1 MDERSPSQR
10 TRRTPNHAC
19 RKSGHHEQ
27 CALIQS
33 KRRRGPDGRYTL
45 LPDIES
51 RRSSGSP
58 GFAPSNQDESTALS
72 TEDSPTEREHN
83 STSMQ
88 QPGDTTVT
96 RPASDQHASP
106 NTQPSVVGESWYA
119 SYVMRGY
126 TPGHNSVHRPIG
138 ECNETVQSV
147 TRDTRR
153 ESVCSRPPLPQGKT
167 TLSDLPSP
175 DLVDRLIKAYFDRFH
190 AFCPILGREYFL
202 SSLKDGS
209 MSGTLLRSVLFV
221 ASLHCD
227 PEVLHLMGYSTR
239 WDANNALYNRAST
252 AFDADRESSRTHMIL
267 SSYLLHYWF
276 GSPTAYRDCHWWLA
290 AAIRSAQCTGYHR
303 STRNSRM
310 SPEERSRWKRIWWC
324 LYIAI
329 STGTPMVIN
338 DEDHDVEELVEEDF
352 PNEAL
357 ERVQYIISQVKL
369 SKAMARLYFSHC
381 SPSRLSLCKEA
392 HVLHEAMGDIQ
403 ATLQAWYDSCQGLN
417 FSNGHHHLS
426 LTLKVY
432 YHYYLINLSQRLQRQ
447 CTAYKEVKPVTD
459 AAAQIFNLVE
469 NSLLFWTPEHF
480 PMIYVSALFSAMMA
494 LAAEVKTSAPKSDQ
508 IFVKI
513 RPGLLAL
520 KQFESVYILARWI
533 KNFFMDILNRPAPFD
548 AVETQRPPPNLHV
561 DDTAVEGTAS
571 ETMNGTDGIPTTTTS
586 VGQVAYDAT
595 GYEDSGFGFDQ
606 SSGFEGGGFWPTY
619 LANGVFS
626 GVQSSDDMEFPHPDS
641 FQYQAIL
648 TKDGYYVSGY
658 DQRLLGLD
666 YQLSHFAQLR
676 TYQNHHPQDH
686 CNGRQVA
693 EVRPYVLG
701 LAALTVGMAGALSV
715 SSQPTK
721 RHLASTQ
728 SLLDTAEVQHDL
740 SVSNIQG
747 ACTEFAAIL
756 GPENVSTE
764 RTDLVTHSGSDYQS
778 YAWTEDSAILSQVI
792 LYPETTE
799 QVSEVMKVCFR
810 RRLPVTPYSGGTSIE
825 GQYIPHLQGICVD
838 FGRMNN
844 IVELN
849 KYDLDCVVQP
859 GIGWMDL
866 NEELAVHGLFFPPDP
881 GPGAMIGGMVGTGCS
896 GTNAAAYG
904 TMKDWVL
911 SLTVV
916 LADGTVI
923 KTRQRA
929 RKSSAGYDLTRT
941 FIGSEGTLGLVTEAT
956 LKLAVKP
963 PCEAVAV
970 CTFPTLRDAASAVR
984 EVLSNGIQVAA
995 VEILDE
1001 VQMKSIND
1009 SALTRLKWQEEPT
1022 LFFKFTGSDE
1032 FIVDHL
1038 AKQVGS
1044 ITKQNRSTTYTFA
1057 SDEAERN
1064 ELWSARKNALW
1075 SMLAMRKLATDKVWT
1090 TDVAVPLSRLPDI
1103 IEFAKADIERSGLLG
1118 SIVGHVGDGNFHTLL
1133 LFPEEK
1139 RHIAEDVVHRM
1150 VDKAIE
1156 MKGTATG
1163 EHGVG
1168 LVKRDYLEKELGKE
1182 AVDAMRSMKNAFDPL
1197 CILNC
1202 DKVIR
1207 MQAA

>member
-1 MDERSPSQR
+1 MDESSSRQR
-10 TRRTPNHAC
+10 VRRTPNHGRKRGTACERCNRRRTKCDGSVIGVPCSAC
-19 RKSGHHEQ
+19 RKSGHDGQ

-45 LPDIES
+45 LPEVES
-51 RRSSGSP
+51 HRSSDSP
-58 GFAPSNQDESTALS
+58 SFAPNNEDESMGLT
-72 TEDSPTEREHN
+72 TEDSPPEGEQNNRPMRQSGD
-83 STSMQ
+83 STI
-88 QPGDTTVT
+88 G
-96 RPASDQHASP
+96 RPTDQHASP

-126 TPGHNSVHRPIG
+126 TPGHTSVHRPIG

-153 ESVCSRPPLPQGKT
+153 ESVCSRPSLPREKT
-167 TLSDLPSP
+167 GLADLPSP
-175 DLVDRLIKAYFDRFH
+175 DLVDRLIKVYFDRFH
-190 AFCPILGREYFL
+190 AFCPILGRKYFL
-202 SSLKDGS
+202 ASLEDGT

-227 PEVLHLMGYSTR
+227 AEVLHLMGYSTR
-239 WDANNALYNRAST
+239 WNGNNSLYNKASA

-276 GSPTAYRDCHWWLA
+276 GSPTVYRDCHWWLA

-303 STRNSRM
+303 STRNSKM

-324 LYIAI
+324 LYVRDRQIAI

-338 DEDHDVEELVEEDF
+338 DEDHDVEELADDDF
-352 PNEAL
+352 PEETPETA
-357 ERVQYIISQVKL
+357 QYIIAQVKL
-369 SKAMARLYFSHC
+369 SKVDLRSYYF
-381 SPSRLSLCKEA
+381 
-392 HVLHEAMGDIQ
+392 
-403 ATLQAWYDSCQGLN
+403 
-417 FSNGHHHLS
+417 
-426 LTLKVY
+426 
-432 YHYYLINLSQRLQRQ
+432 INLSQRLQRQ
-447 CTAYKEVKPVTD
+447 CNTSREGKPVLD
-459 AAAQIFNLVE
+459 AAEQIFNLVE
-469 NSLLFWTPEHF
+469 NSLLFWSPEHF

-494 LAAEVKTSAPKSDQ
+494 LAVDVKTSAPKSDQ

-533 KNFFMDILNRPAPFD
+533 KNFFMDILNRPAPD
-548 AVETQRPPPNLHV
+548 DTVEAQRPPTSVH
-561 DDTAVEGTAS
+561 DDEMAGGGPSS
-571 ETMNGTDGIPTTTTS
+571 ETVSGTDQSHEVPTTTTS
-586 VGQVAYDAT
+586 VGQAT
-595 GYEDSGFGFDQ
+595 YNATSFDDPNFTFDQ
-606 SSGFEGGGFWPTY
+606 SAGLDVGGFWPTY

-641 FQYQAIL
+641 FQYQAICHV
-648 TKDGYYVSGY
+648 GSGQIVTPSCTCWATSNVFP
-658 DQRLLGLD
+658 DSITSSKPSVRL
-666 YQLSHFAQLR
+666 
-676 TYQNHHPQDH
+676 
-686 CNGRQVA
+686 
-693 EVRPYVLG
+693 YVLG

-715 SSQPTK
+715 NSLPTK
-721 RHLASTQ
+721 RQLSSTQ
-728 SLLDTAEVQHDL
+728 SLFDTPEIQHDL
-740 SVSNIQG
+740 SASNIEG
-747 ACTEFAAIL
+747 ACKEFAAIL

-764 RTDLVTHSGSDYQS
+764 RTDLVIHSGSDYQS
-778 YAWTEDSAILSQVI
+778 YAWTEESAILSQVV

-799 QVSEVMKVCFR
+799 QVSELMK
-810 RRLPVTPYSGGTSIE
+810 
-825 GQYIPHLQGICVD
+825 GICID

-866 NEELAVHGLFFPPDP
+866 NDELAAHGLFFPPDP

-916 LADGTVI
+916 LADGTII

-1009 SALTRLKWQEEPT
+1009 SALTRLKWKEEPT

-1032 FIVDHL
+1032 FIVQHL

-1044 ITKQNRSTTYTFA
+1044 ITKQNHSTAYTFA
-1057 SDEAERN
+1057 SDETERN

-1075 SMLAMRKLATDKVWT
+1075 SMLAMRKSPTDKVWT

-1103 IEFAKADIERSGLLG
+1103 IEFAKADIEKSGLLG

-1139 RHIAEDVVHRM
+1139 RHIAEEVVHRM

-1182 AVDAMRSMKNAFDPL
+1182 AVDTMRS
-1197 CILNC
+1197 
-1202 DKVIR
+1202 VIR
-1207 MQAA
+1207 MQAT

>member
-1 MDERSPSQR
+1 MSSVHSSNLSVE
-10 TRRTPNHAC
+10 
-19 RKSGHHEQ
+19 
-27 CALIQS
+27 
-33 KRRRGPDGRYTL
+33 GPDGRYTL
-45 LPDIES
+45 LPEVES
-51 RRSSGSP
+51 HRSSTSP
-58 GFAPSNQDESTALS
+58 SFAPSNDDESMALI
-72 TEDSPTEREHN
+72 TEDSQTDGEHN
-83 STSMQ
+83 SASML
-88 QPGDTTVT
+88 PSGESATT
-96 RPASDQHASP
+96 RPSTVSDQHASP

-153 ESVCSRPPLPQGKT
+153 ESVCSRPSLPREKT

-175 DLVDRLIKAYFDRFH
+175 ELVDRLIKVYFEKFH
-190 AFCPILGREYFL
+190 TFCPILGKTYFL
-202 SSLKDGS
+202 ASLDDGTL
-209 MSGTLLRSVLFV
+209 SGTLLRSVLFV

-227 PEVLHLMGYSTR
+227 SEVMHLMGYSTR
-239 WDANNALYNRAST
+239 WDASNTLYNKASA

-303 STRNSRM
+303 SARNSKM
-310 SPEERSRWKRIWWC
+310 PPQERSRWKRIWWC

-338 DEDHDVEELVEEDF
+338 DQDHDVEELVEEDF
-352 PNEAL
+352 AEEAP
-357 ERVQYIISQVKL
+357 ETVHYIISQVKL

-392 HVLHEAMGDIQ
+392 HILHEAMRDIQ
-403 ATLQAWYDSCQGLN
+403 STLQAWYESSQGLN
-417 FSNGHHHLS
+417 FSNGNHHLS
-426 LTLKVY
+426 LTLKVC

-447 CTAYKEVKPVTD
+447 CCASKEVKPVLD
-459 AAAQIFNLVE
+459 AAEQIFSLVE

-494 LAAEVKTSAPKSDQ
+494 LAVDVKTSAPKSDQ

-533 KNFFMDILNRPAPFD
+533 KNFFMDILNRPPPTDTEEAHRQPTNSNGGD
-548 AVETQRPPPNLHV
+548 AEGGRLGTEMRNSSEDQVLDIQRNTPPADQITHDTTGVEDNNF
-561 DDTAVEGTAS
+561 A
-571 ETMNGTDGIPTTTTS
+571 
-586 VGQVAYDAT
+586 
-595 GYEDSGFGFDQ
+595 FGQ
-606 SSGFEGGGFWPTY
+606 SSGFEG
-619 LANGVFS
+619 A
-626 GVQSSDDMEFPHPDS
+626 
-641 FQYQAIL
+641 
-648 TKDGYYVSGY
+648 DGTIPEATWK
-658 DQRLLGLD
+658 LD
-666 YQLSHFAQLR
+666 
-676 TYQNHHPQDH
+676 
-686 CNGRQVA
+686 GRW
-693 EVRPYVLG
+693 EIG
-701 LAALTVGMAGALSV
+701 
-715 SSQPTK
+715 
-721 RHLASTQ
+721 
-728 SLLDTAEVQHDL
+728 SLFETPEIQHDL
-740 SVSNIQG
+740 STTNIQG
-747 ACTEFAAIL
+747 ACKEFAAIL

-764 RTDLVTHSGSDYQS
+764 RADLVTHSGSDYQS
-778 YAWTEDSAILSQVI
+778 YAWNEESAILSHVI

-799 QVSEVMKVCFR
+799 QVSELMKVCFR

-825 GQYIPHLQGICVD
+825 GQYIPHLQGICID

-859 GIGWMDL
+859 GMGWMDL
-866 NEELAVHGLFFPPDP
+866 NEELAAHGLFFPPDP

-916 LADGTVI
+916 LADGTII
-923 KTRQRA
+923 KTRQHA

-984 EVLSNGIQVAA
+984 EVLSNGVQVAA

-1009 SALTRLKWQEEPT
+1009 SALTRLKWKEEPT

-1044 ITKQNRSTTYTFA
+1044 ITKQNCSTGYVFA
-1057 SDEAERN
+1057 SNESERN

-1075 SMLAMRKLATDKVWT
+1075 SMLAMRQSPTDKVWT

-1103 IEFAKADIERSGLLG
+1103 IEFAKADIEKSGLLG

-1139 RHIAEDVVHRM
+1139 RHIAEEVVHRM

>member
-1 MDERSPSQR
+1 MDESSNRQLA
-10 TRRTPNHAC
+10 TRTPNHGRKRGTACERCNRRRTKCDGSVTGVPCSAC

-51 RRSSGSP
+51 CSSSGSP
-58 GFAPSNQDESTALS
+58 SVAPNNEDESMGMA
-72 TEDSPTEREHN
+72 TEDPPTEREQN
-83 STSMQ
+83 SRPVQ
-88 QPGDTTVT
+88 QLSDSTII
-96 RPASDQHASP
+96 RPSSDQHASP
-106 NTQPSVVGESWYA
+106 NAQPSVVGESWYA

-153 ESVCSRPPLPQGKT
+153 DSVCSQPSLPREKT
-167 TLSDLPSP
+167 SLSDLPSP
-175 DLVDRLIKAYFDRFH
+175 DLVDRLIKVHFERFH
-190 AFCPILGREYFL
+190 TFCPILGKKYFL
-202 SSLKDGS
+202 SSLSDGA

-227 PEVLHLMGYSTR
+227 AEVLHLMGYSTR
-239 WDANNALYNRAST
+239 WDANNALYNKAS
-252 AFDADRESSRTHMIL
+252 ASFDADRESSRTHMIL

-303 STRNSRM
+303 STKNSKM

-324 LYIAI
+324 LYVRDRQIAI

-352 PNEAL
+352 PEEAP
-357 ERVQYIISQVKL
+357 ETVQYIISQVKL
-369 SKAMARLYFSHC
+369 SKAMRIKLLFAKHDADFMS
-381 SPSRLSLCKEA
+381 
-392 HVLHEAMGDIQ
+392 
-403 ATLQAWYDSCQGLN
+403 
-417 FSNGHHHLS
+417 
-426 LTLKVY
+426 
-432 YHYYLINLSQRLQRQ
+432 YYLINLSQRLQRQ
-447 CTAYKEVKPVTD
+447 CNASKEVKPVLD
-459 AAAQIFNLVE
+459 AAAQIFSLVE
-469 NSLLFWTPEHF
+469 NSLLFWTPEYF

-494 LAAEVKTSAPKSDQ
+494 LAVDVKTSAPKSDQ

-533 KNFFMDILNRPAPFD
+533 KNFFMDILNRPPPTDTEEA
-548 AVETQRPPPNLHV
+548 QRPPTNLNGDDV
-561 DDTAVEGTAS
+561 DGGGTGTEMRTSSTDQVYDIQRNTAS
-571 ETMNGTDGIPTTTTS
+571 A
-586 VGQVAYDAT
+586 GQATHDAT
-595 GYEDSGFGFDQ
+595 GFEDSNFAFDQ

-641 FQYQAIL
+641 FQYQAICHV
-648 TKDGYYVSGY
+648 GSGQIVTP
-658 DQRLLGLD
+658 DSTCWATSNVFPDSITSSVPSVRL
-666 YQLSHFAQLR
+666 
-676 TYQNHHPQDH
+676 
-686 CNGRQVA
+686 
-693 EVRPYVLG
+693 YVLG

-715 SSQPTK
+715 NSLPTK
-721 RHLASTQ
+721 RQLSSTQ
-728 SLLDTAEVQHDL
+728 SLFDTPEIQHDL
-740 SVSNIQG
+740 SASNIEG
-747 ACTEFAAIL
+747 ACKEFAAIL

-778 YAWTEDSAILSQVI
+778 YAWTEESAILSQVI

-799 QVSEVMKVCFR
+799 QVSELMK
-810 RRLPVTPYSGGTSIE
+810 
-825 GQYIPHLQGICVD
+825 GICID

-866 NEELAVHGLFFPPDP
+866 NEELAAHGLFFPPDP

-916 LADGTVI
+916 LADGTII

-956 LKLAVKP
+956 LKLAVKS

-1009 SALTRLKWQEEPT
+1009 SALTRLKWKEEPT

-1044 ITKQNRSTTYTFA
+1044 ITKQNRSTAYKFA
-1057 SDEAERN
+1057 SDETERN

-1075 SMLAMRKLATDKVWT
+1075 SMLAMRKSPTDKVWT

-1103 IEFAKADIERSGLLG
+1103 IEFAKADIEKSGLLG

-1139 RHIAEDVVHRM
+1139 RHIAEEVVHRM

-1182 AVDAMRSMKNAFDPL
+1182 AVDTMRSVSVLGLSRA
-1197 CILNC
+1197 I
-1202 DKVIR
+1202 
-1207 MQAA
+1207 

>member
-1 MDERSPSQR
+1 MSSVHSSNRSV
-10 TRRTPNHAC
+10 
-19 RKSGHHEQ
+19 E
-27 CALIQS
+27 
-33 KRRRGPDGRYTL
+33 GPDGRYTL
-45 LPDIES
+45 LPGAESHHNLDSPSFAPNNDDES
-51 RRSSGSP
+51 RGL
-58 GFAPSNQDESTALS
+58 NN
-72 TEDSPTEREHN
+72 EDPPAHREQTN
-83 STSMQ
+83 RSMQ
-88 QPGDTTVT
+88 QSSEVASTMSS
-96 RPASDQHASP
+96 SDQHTSP
-106 NTQPSVVGESWYA
+106 NAQPSVVGESWYA

-147 TRDTRR
+147 TRDTTR
-153 ESVCSRPPLPQGKT
+153 ESACSRPTLPREKT
-167 TLSDLPSP
+167 SLSDLPSP
-175 DLVDRLIKAYFDRFH
+175 DLVDRLIKVYFDRFH
-190 AFCPILGREYFL
+190 AFCPILGRKYFL
-202 SSLKDGS
+202 ASLEDGT

-221 ASLHCD
+221 ASIHCD
-227 PEVLHLMGYSTR
+227 PELLHVMGYSTR
-239 WDANNALYNRAST
+239 WDANNALYNKASA

-303 STRNSRM
+303 STRNSKM
-310 SPEERSRWKRIWWC
+310 APEERSRWKRIWWC
-324 LYIAI
+324 LYIRDRQIAI

-338 DEDHDVEELVEEDF
+338 DEDHDVEELIQGDFTEEA
-352 PNEAL
+352 PET
-357 ERVQYIISQVKL
+357 VQYIISQVKL
-369 SKAMARLYFSHC
+369 SKAVARLYFSHC

-392 HVLHEAMGDIQ
+392 HVLHEAMRDVQ
-403 ATLQAWYDSCQGLN
+403 STLQAWYESSQGLS
-417 FSNGHHHLS
+417 FSNGNHHLS
-426 LTLKVY
+426 LTLKVCY
-432 YHYYLINLSQRLQRQ
+432 QLQRQ
-447 CTAYKEVKPVTD
+447 RNASKEIKPLLD

-494 LAAEVKTSAPKSDQ
+494 LAVEVKTSAPKSDQ
-508 IFVKI
+508 IFIKI

-533 KNFFMDILNRPAPFD
+533 RNFFMDILNRPAPFD
-548 AVETQRPPPNLHV
+548 AVETQRPAPNLHD
-561 DDTAVEGTAS
+561 DDTTGGGTGS
-571 ETMNGTDGIPTTTTS
+571 ETMNGTDEISTITAS
-586 VGQVAYDAT
+586 VGQATHDAT
-595 GYEDSGFGFDQ
+595 NFEDSNFAFEQ

-641 FQYQAIL
+641 FQYQAMYFL
-648 TKDGYYVSGY
+648 AD
-658 DQRLLGLD
+658 LGI
-666 YQLSHFAQLR
+666 A
-676 TYQNHHPQDH
+676 
-686 CNGRQVA
+686 
-693 EVRPYVLG
+693 
-701 LAALTVGMAGALSV
+701 
-715 SSQPTK
+715 
-721 RHLASTQ
+721 
-728 SLLDTAEVQHDL
+728 DTPEIQHDL
-740 SVSNIQG
+740 STSNIQG
-747 ACTEFAAIL
+747 ACKDFAAIL

-764 RTDLVTHSGSDYQS
+764 RSDLVTHSGSDYQS
-778 YAWTEDSAILSQVI
+778 YAWTEESAILSQVI

-799 QVSEVMKVCFR
+799 QVSELMKVCFR

-825 GQYIPHLQGICVD
+825 GQYIPHLRGICID
-838 FGRMNN
+838 FGRMSN

-866 NEELAVHGLFFPPDP
+866 NEELAAHGLFFPPDP

-916 LADGTVI
+916 LADGAII

-941 FIGSEGTLGLVTEAT
+941 FVGSEGTLGLVTEAT

-1009 SALTRLKWQEEPT
+1009 SALTRLKWKEEPT
-1022 LFFKFTGSDE
+1022 LFFKFTGSDDFMVE
-1032 FIVDHL
+1032 HL
-1038 AKQVGS
+1038 AKQVGN
-1044 ITKQNRSTTYTFA
+1044 ITKQNRSTAYTFA
-1057 SDEAERN
+1057 SDETERQ

-1075 SMLAMRKLATDKVWT
+1075 SMLAMRKSPTDKVWT

-1103 IEFAKADIERSGLLG
+1103 IEFAKADIEKSGLLG

-1139 RHIAEDVVHRM
+1139 RHIAEGVVHRM

-1207 MQAA
+1207 MKAA

>member
-1 MDERSPSQR
+1 MGSAHSSNLGAE
-10 TRRTPNHAC
+10 
-19 RKSGHHEQ
+19 
-27 CALIQS
+27 
-33 KRRRGPDGRYTL
+33 GPDGRYTL

-51 RRSSGSP
+51 RRSS
-58 GFAPSNQDESTALS
+58 
-72 TEDSPTEREHN
+72 DSPSFALNNEGESMALTTGDSAIEREHS
-83 STSMQ
+83 STSTQ
-88 QPGDTTVT
+88 QPGDTTIT

-106 NTQPSVVGESWYA
+106 NTQPSVIGESWYA

-126 TPGHNSVHRPIG
+126 TPGHSSVHRPIG
-138 ECNETVQSV
+138 ECNEAVQSV
-147 TRDTRR
+147 TRDTSR
-153 ESVCSRPPLPQGKT
+153 EGICSRPSLPREKADLT
-167 TLSDLPSP
+167 DLPSP
-175 DLVDRLIKAYFDRFH
+175 DLVDRLIKVYFDRFH
-190 AFCPILGREYFL
+190 AFCPILGRKYFL
-202 SSLKDGS
+202 ASLEHGT

-239 WDANNALYNRAST
+239 WDANNALYNKAST
-252 AFDADRESSRTHMIL
+252 TFDADRESSRMHMIL

-303 STRNSRM
+303 STRNSKM

-324 LYIAI
+324 LYVRDRQIAI

-338 DEDHDVEELVEEDF
+338 DQDHDVEELTQEDF
-352 PNEAL
+352 SEEGPET
-357 ERVQYIISQVKL
+357 VQYITSQVKL

-381 SPSRLSLCKEA
+381 SPSRLTLCKEA
-392 HVLHEAMGDIQ
+392 HVLHEAMKDIQ
-403 ATLQAWYDSCQGLN
+403 STLQTC
-417 FSNGHHHLS
+417 
-426 LTLKVY
+426 
-432 YHYYLINLSQRLQRQ
+432 YYLINLSQRLQRQ
-447 CTAYKEVKPVTD
+447 CNAPKEVKPVLD
-459 AAAQIFNLVE
+459 AAAQIFSLVA

-494 LAAEVKTSAPKSDQ
+494 LAVDVKTSALKSDQ

-533 KNFFMDILNRPAPFD
+533 KNFFMDILNRPPPID
-548 AVETQRPPPNLHV
+548 TEETQRPTTNSNG
-561 DDTAVEGTAS
+561 DDVESGGTGS
-571 ETMNGTDGIPTTTTS
+571 ETMNSTNETLTTTTS
-586 VGQVAYDAT
+586 ADQATHDASF
-595 GYEDSGFGFDQ
+595 EDHNFAFEQ

-626 GVQSSDDMEFPHPDS
+626 GVQSSDDLEFPHPDS
-641 FQYQAIL
+641 FQYQAMYFL
-648 TKDGYYVSGY
+648 AD
-658 DQRLLGLD
+658 LGIASTEPID
-666 YQLSHFAQLR
+666 HAFAQVR
-676 TYQNHHPQDH
+676 TYQNHHR
-686 CNGRQVA
+686 NGRQVA
-693 EVRPYVLG
+693 E
-701 LAALTVGMAGALSV
+701 
-715 SSQPTK
+715 
-721 RHLASTQ
+721 
-728 SLLDTAEVQHDL
+728 HDL
-740 SVSNIQG
+740 SASNIQG
-747 ACTEFAAIL
+747 ACKEFAAIL

-778 YAWTEDSAILSQVI
+778 YAWTEESAILSQVI

-799 QVSEVMKVCFR
+799 EVSELMKVCFR

-849 KYDLDCVVQP
+849 EYDLDCVVQP

-866 NEELAVHGLFFPPDP
+866 NEELAAHGLFFPPDP

-916 LADGTVI
+916 LADGTIV

-941 FIGSEGTLGLVTEAT
+941 VIGSEGTLGLVTEAT

-984 EVLSNGIQVAA
+984 EVLSNGIQVSA

-1009 SALTRLKWQEEPT
+1009 SALTRLKWKEEPT

-1038 AKQVGS
+1038 AKQVGT
-1044 ITKQNRSTTYTFA
+1044 ITKQNNSTAYTFA
-1057 SDEAERN
+1057 SDKTERN

-1075 SMLAMRKLATDKVWT
+1075 SMLAMRKSPTDKAWT

-1103 IEFAKADIERSGLLG
+1103 IEFAKADIEKSGLLG

-1182 AVDAMRSMKNAFDPL
+1182 AVDTMRSMKHAFDPL

-1207 MQAA
+1207 MKAA

>member
-1 MDERSPSQR
+1 
-10 TRRTPNHAC
+10 
-19 RKSGHHEQ
+19 KSGHHEQ

-51 RRSSGSP
+51 CSSSGSP
-58 GFAPSNQDESTALS
+58 SVAPNNEDESMGMA
-72 TEDSPTEREHN
+72 TEDPPTEREQN
-83 STSMQ
+83 SRPVQ
-88 QPGDTTVT
+88 QLSDSTIT
-96 RPASDQHASP
+96 RPSSDQHASP
-106 NTQPSVVGESWYA
+106 NAQPSVVGESWYA

-153 ESVCSRPPLPQGKT
+153 ESVCSQPSLPREKT
-167 TLSDLPSP
+167 SLSDLPST
-175 DLVDRLIKAYFDRFH
+175 DLVDRLIKVYFDRFH
-190 AFCPILGREYFL
+190 AFCPILGKKYFL
-202 SSLKDGS
+202 SSISDGA

-227 PEVLHLMGYSTR
+227 AEVLHLMGYSTR
-239 WDANNALYNRAST
+239 WDANNALYNKAS
-252 AFDADRESSRTHMIL
+252 ASFDADRESSRTHMIL

-303 STRNSRM
+303 STKNSKM

-324 LYIAI
+324 LYVRDRQIAI

-352 PNEAL
+352 PEEAP
-357 ERVQYIISQVKL
+357 ETVQYIISQVKL

-392 HVLHEAMGDIQ
+392 HVLHEAMRDIQ
-403 ATLQAWYDSCQGLN
+403 STLQACL
-417 FSNGHHHLS
+417 LS
-426 LTLKVY
+426 VRIKLLFAK
-432 YHYYLINLSQRLQRQ
+432 HDADFMSYYLINLSQRLQRQ
-447 CTAYKEVKPVTD
+447 CNASKEVKPVLD
-459 AAAQIFNLVE
+459 AAAQIFSLVE
-469 NSLLFWTPEHF
+469 NSLLFWTPEYF

-494 LAAEVKTSAPKSDQ
+494 LAVDVKTSAPKSDQ

-533 KNFFMDILNRPAPFD
+533 KNFFMDILNRPPPTDTEEA
-548 AVETQRPPPNLHV
+548 QRPPTNSNGDDV
-561 DDTAVEGTAS
+561 DGGGTGTEMRTSSTDQVYDIQRNNAS
-571 ETMNGTDGIPTTTTS
+571 A
-586 VGQVAYDAT
+586 GQATHDAT
-595 GYEDSGFGFDQ
+595 GFEDSNFAFDQ

-641 FQYQAIL
+641 FQYQAIYTPRSTL
-648 TKDGYYVSGY
+648 SFLLRLAVIYQSCHVGSGQIVTP
-658 DQRLLGLD
+658 DSTCWATSNVFPD
-666 YQLSHFAQLR
+666 SI
-676 TYQNHHPQDH
+676 TSSVP
-686 CNGRQVA
+686 
-693 EVRPYVLG
+693 
-701 LAALTVGMAGALSV
+701 SV
-715 SSQPTK
+715 SFDYIKK
-721 RHLASTQ
+721 RHFSINAMA
-728 SLLDTAEVQHDL
+728 DKAIP
-740 SVSNIQG
+740 SNIEG
-747 ACTEFAAIL
+747 ACKEFAAIL
-756 GPENVSTE
+756 GPENISTE
-764 RTDLVTHSGSDYQS
+764 RTDLITHSGSDYQS
-778 YAWTEDSAILSQVI
+778 YAWTEGSAILSQVI
-792 LYPETTE
+792 LYPDTTE
-799 QVSEVMKVCFR
+799 QVSELMK
-810 RRLPVTPYSGGTSIE
+810 
-825 GQYIPHLQGICVD
+825 GICID

-866 NEELAVHGLFFPPDP
+866 NEELAAHGLFFPPDP
-881 GPGAMIGGMVGTGCS
+881 GPGAMIGGMAGTGCS

-916 LADGTVI
+916 LADGTI
-923 KTRQRA
+923 IRTRQRA

-1009 SALTRLKWQEEPT
+1009 SALTRLKWKEEPT

-1044 ITKQNRSTTYTFA
+1044 ITKQNRSTAYKFA
-1057 SDEAERN
+1057 SDETERN

-1075 SMLAMRKLATDKVWT
+1075 SMLAMRKSPTDKVWT
-1090 TDVAVPLSRLPDI
+1090 TDVAVPLSRLPDN
-1103 IEFAKADIERSGLLG
+1103 IEFAKADIEKSGLLG

-1133 LFPEEK
+1133 LFPEDK
-1139 RHIAEDVVHRM
+1139 RYIAEEVVHRM

-1182 AVDAMRSMKNAFDPL
+1182 AVDTMRSMKNAFDPL